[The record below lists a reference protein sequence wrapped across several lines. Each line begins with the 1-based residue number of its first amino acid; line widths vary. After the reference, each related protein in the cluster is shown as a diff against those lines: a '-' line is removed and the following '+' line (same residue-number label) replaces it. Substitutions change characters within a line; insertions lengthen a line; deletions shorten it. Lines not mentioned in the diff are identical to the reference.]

1 MLKLVYAALNVKPDE
16 QNRAL
21 LLLGFGFFMGVFLA
35 TFQITSETQLITQAG
50 TQADSVKLIG
60 QGLLAAAVL
69 GVISTALFAFFQ
81 SKTKRTAYYYC
92 EYIDNCS

>member
-21 LLLGFGFFMGVFLA
+21 LLLGYGFFMGVFLA

-50 TQADSVKLIG
+50 AQADSVKLIG
-60 QGLLAAAVL
+60 QGLLAA
-69 GVISTALFAFFQ
+69 
-81 SKTKRTAYYYC
+81 
-92 EYIDNCS
+92 